1 MFFTAENNKQTVT
14 DLSTQLPWTFE
25 LLDDHVPSQFLRGDV
40 HKNGTR
46 HLIFAMDAQVEFLT
60 NVKMWYVDATFKVI
74 KQPFTQL
81 FSIHAFVKKDGELM
95 QTPLA
100 FIVMS
105 RRRRKDYKRVF
116 RALIAA
122 LPSRPRVQA
131 VVSDFEATVWSAARV
146 VLPGV
151 LQRGCAF
158 YFSQAK
164 HPSSRS
170 TVRLHVR
177 RAHQPCV
184 SSNDGIAISTC
195 RRHCRRVPDLAYC
208 V

>member
-1 MFFTAENNKQTVT
+1 MFFTAENNKRIVTEVKT

-25 LLDDHVPSQFLRGDV
+25 LLDDHVLSQFLRGDV

-46 HLIFAMDAQVEFLT
+46 HLIFATDAQLEFLT
-60 NVKMWYVDATFKVI
+60 NVKTWYVDATFKVI

-81 FSIHAFVKKDGELM
+81 FSIHTFLKKDGELM

-100 FIVMS
+100 FIVML

-122 LPSRPRVQA
+122 LPSRPRIQA
-131 VVSDFEATVWSAARV
+131 VLSDFEATVWSAARE

-151 LQRGCAF
+151 LQRGLTGT
-158 YFSQAK
+158 
-164 HPSSRS
+164 RS
-170 TVRLHVR
+170 AHRLL
-177 RAHQPCV
+177 RACSHLCK
-184 SSNDGIAISTC
+184 NM
-195 RRHCRRVPDLAYC
+195 
-208 V
+208 